1 MSLYAVLG
9 VDRDATFSEIRK
21 AYRKQALLNHPDKN
35 PNDAAA
41 ESRFLKVTL
50 AYEVLS
56 DVDKRSRY
64 DDGEG
69 DDSLLFEGRD
79 LDSASDLFNEHFGQ
93 GLLRQWRPGVSVS
106 GIRIADGKQ
115 RMN

>member
-56 DVDKRSRY
+56 NVEKR
-64 DDGEG
+64 
-69 DDSLLFEGRD
+69 
-79 LDSASDLFNEHFGQ
+79 
-93 GLLRQWRPGVSVS
+93 
-106 GIRIADGKQ
+106 
-115 RMN
+115 